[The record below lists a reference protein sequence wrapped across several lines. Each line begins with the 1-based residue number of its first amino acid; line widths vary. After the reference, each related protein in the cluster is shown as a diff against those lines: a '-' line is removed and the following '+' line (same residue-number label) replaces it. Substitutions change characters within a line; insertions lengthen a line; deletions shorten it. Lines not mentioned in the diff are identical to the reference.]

1 MAKAQRGGAAT
12 AAAVAEPD
20 PPVFDPAEDPE
31 TQEMETARQA
41 QEELERRQPRSGQKF
56 SAHQDTT
63 DFWEWLRSRTDGEW
77 QQLEFYL
84 YRKAP
89 VTDRLA
95 GGNPVKY
102 VTKYGQGVDLE
113 TIKRE
118 HGSGI
123 YKALVNQLAL
133 TSGKESSKTIRQLTF
148 EIEDTNYPPKVPP
161 GEWVD
166 DPRNKRWAWAKPA
179 DPAAPGAAAASGL
192 AGAADL
198 LRVALDA
205 VAKLR
210 PEQRDDKTTV
220 TTAIVEA
227 MKAAQAQ
234 TFELVK
240 DREKPAGWTPQE
252 IVAMA
257 TLLIP
262 LLRPPAPES
271 NAVVEVLRAQ
281 LTAQEKQNQEMRE
294 EMRELRKELRGGG
307 DGAGGGIL
315 KAVREARL
323 VERILKGDQE
333 PMDWK
338 AMGMQML
345 GEQLPRITEL
355 LAARRGVSLPPAERT
370 LPPAPHARANP
381 GANAPPAGAP
391 GADTGAAPE
400 DPQMAEAIDVI
411 RAYGPYILN
420 AFVQNATGADF
431 ALSVINLIG
440 WPDYRKIANL
450 GVERFMLAIQA
461 DPQFVRDVGGG
472 RKQSVF
478 AGLEEQ
484 LLEFVED
491 FVKGPSDEEYEEPE
505 PAAPPAAAKGPR
517 PVPRK
522 KAAAEPAA
530 AAAAPTPA
538 P

>member
-31 TQEMETARQA
+31 TQEMETSRQA
-41 QEELERRQPRSGQKF
+41 QEELERRQPRAGQKF
-56 SAHQDTT
+56 SPHQDTT
-63 DFWEWLRSRTDGEW
+63 DFWEWLRSRTDAEW

-123 YKALVNQLAL
+123 YKALVNQLAV

-166 DPRNKRWAWAKPA
+166 DPRNKRWAWARPA
-179 DPAAPGAAAASGL
+179 DPAAPGAAAGGGL

-198 LRVALDA
+198 FRVALD
-205 VAKLR
+205 VVTKLR
-210 PEQRDDKTTV
+210 PDLPRDDKASV

-262 LLRPPAPES
+262 LLRPPAPAAPES

-281 LTAQEKQNQEMRE
+281 LASQEKQNQEMRE

-307 DGAGGGIL
+307 EGAGGGIL

-381 GANAPPAGAP
+381 PANAPPAGEP
-391 GADTGAAPE
+391 GAALPAAPE
-400 DPQMAEAIDVI
+400 DPQMAEAINVI
-411 RAYGPYILN
+411 RHYGPYMLN

-431 ALSVINLIG
+431 AMSVINIIG

-461 DPQFVRDVGGG
+461 EPEFARQ
-472 RKQSVF
+472 F

-505 PAAPPAAAKGPR
+505 PPAAPPAAARGPR
-517 PVPRK
+517 PVPK
-522 KAAAEPAA
+522 KAKPAAAAEPAA
-530 AAAAPTPA
+530 AAAPA
-538 P
+538 PAP